1 MRSFAPFM
9 LSVISWYTGSTLP
22 AQSVQDALRTGA
34 PFPSVSS
41 IWKSPRVATELMM
54 SCRLRPST
62 TTAPLRPSRPGTPS
76 RMAGRSGAIGVPCA
90 VYSQPAGV
98 MLRGQR

>member
-34 PFPSVSS
+34 LPQ
-41 IWKSPRVATELMM
+41 RQLDLEVAQGRDRIDDVLQV
-54 SCRLRPST
+54 
-62 TTAPLRPSRPGTPS
+62 APINHHRAAAASRPGTPS